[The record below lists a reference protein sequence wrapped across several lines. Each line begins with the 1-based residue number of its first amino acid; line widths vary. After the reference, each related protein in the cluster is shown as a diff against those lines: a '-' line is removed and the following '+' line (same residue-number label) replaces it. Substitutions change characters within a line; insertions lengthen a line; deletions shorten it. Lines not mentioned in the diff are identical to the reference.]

1 MKKINKI
8 INHVK
13 RNKVWYLLGAAVLYV
28 SYQLT
33 KICKDNGVDKY
44 GEPYYKNFD
53 DEPEE
58 TEIKEMKVENQEE
71 PEV

>member
-13 RNKVWYLLGAAVLYV
+13 RNKVWYLLGAAALYV

-33 KICKDNGVDKY
+33 KICKDKGVDKY

-71 PEV
+71 TEV